1 MIINDGDDAHYSE
14 AAPAVAWVYNIKT
27 TATMHIMN
35 NRSDLKF
42 GLSTEILDELRQVF
56 SRFPAIDRV
65 LIYGSRARGD
75 FRPGSDIDLMVL
87 APTMA
92 SPEFAQLWMALDD
105 LPIIFRLD
113 VSLCQEVDHPKLMR
127 NMLADGVTLY
137 QGAGLKMAT

>member
-1 MIINDGDDAHYSE
+1 MGDIAGKPLS
-14 AAPAVAWVYNIKT
+14 
-27 TATMHIMN
+27 
-35 NRSDLKF
+35 F
-42 GLSTEILDELRQVF
+42 GLSAEILDELRVVF
-56 SRFPAIDRV
+56 SRFSAIDRV

-75 FRPGSDIDLMVL
+75 FRPGSDIDLLVL

-92 SPEFAQLWMALDD
+92 SLEFAQLWMALDD

-113 VSLCQEVDHPKLMR
+113 VSLCQEVNNPKLMR